1 MIAIHMFCAK
11 ILSRL
16 SLVLLLTLSLAACKN
31 DAPKLKV
38 ETAKTTTIKYA
49 KSFQIETTADLT
61 LITITNPWPE
71 ADKTFTYALV
81 KDNASVKSLKG
92 QFDAVVKVPLE
103 RTVVTSTTHIPSLE
117 MLGIEET
124 LVGFPSLDYI
134 SSEKT
139 RQLISEGK
147 IKELGKNES
156 INTEVLIELNPEAV
170 IGYGIDGN
178 NPTFTTIEKTGIP
191 VLYNA
196 DWTETHPLGKAEWIK
211 FFGALYGKEKEADSI
226 FSAIEN
232 NYVSAQ
238 KMAQSATTKPTV
250 LSGAMY
256 KDVWYMPQGN
266 SWAAQFIADANGAY
280 LWADSQGTGSIAL
293 NLESVLEKGETAQ
306 IWIGPGHFTSSAQL
320 AERHSVYTQ
329 FDAFKRD
336 EIYSFTNTKGATGG
350 VLYYELAPNRPDIVL
365 KDIIKILHPELL
377 PEHKLF
383 FFSKL

>member
-16 SLVLLLTLSLAACKN
+16 SLVLLLPLSLAACKN

-49 KSFQIETTADLT
+49 KSFQIEATADLT

-81 KDNASVKSLKG
+81 KDDASVKSLKG

-139 RQLISEGK
+139 RQLISEGN

-156 INTEVLIELNPEAV
+156 INTEVLI
-170 IGYGIDGN
+170 
-178 NPTFTTIEKTGIP
+178 
-191 VLYNA
+191 
-196 DWTETHPLGKAEWIK
+196 
-211 FFGALYGKEKEADSI
+211 
-226 FSAIEN
+226 
-232 NYVSAQ
+232 
-238 KMAQSATTKPTV
+238 
-250 LSGAMY
+250 
-256 KDVWYMPQGN
+256 
-266 SWAAQFIADANGAY
+266 
-280 LWADSQGTGSIAL
+280 
-293 NLESVLEKGETAQ
+293 
-306 IWIGPGHFTSSAQL
+306 
-320 AERHSVYTQ
+320 
-329 FDAFKRD
+329 
-336 EIYSFTNTKGATGG
+336 
-350 VLYYELAPNRPDIVL
+350 
-365 KDIIKILHPELL
+365 
-377 PEHKLF
+377 
-383 FFSKL
+383 